1 MPRGSPRGRRSNRCE
16 PYLDYRWSMED
27 LGRIVVQWAHVLSG
41 VLWIGGGFYTNL
53 VQLPALAAM
62 PMPARG
68 PALAAI
74 APRQVRYIMRVAEV
88 TIATG
93 ILQILVNPH
102 NRELLALSSRWA
114 VAIVA
119 GALMAL
125 VVYGILRGAAKPA
138 IERLLAVAPTA
149 AGGDAAAAAEVGRL
163 RERIQ
168 RLGYAQLTLGALIL
182 VAMVTARFS

>member
-1 MPRGSPRGRRSNRCE
+1 MTRLSGVV
-16 PYLDYRWSMED
+16 ED

-41 VLWIGGGFYTNL
+41 VLWVGGGFYTIL
-53 VQLPALAAM
+53 VQLPALAEM

-74 APRQVRYIMRVAEV
+74 APRQMRYVMRVAEV

-93 ILQILVNPH
+93 ILQLFVNPH
-102 NRELLALSSRWA
+102 DRELLTVSTRWSI
-114 VAIVA
+114 AIVA
-119 GALMAL
+119 GLLMA
-125 VVYGILRGAAKPA
+125 VIAYGLLRGPLKAA
-138 IERLLAVAPTA
+138 IERLLATAPIAATGDEA
-149 AGGDAAAAAEVGRL
+149 AGTQVVAL

-168 RLGYAQLTLGALIL
+168 RLGYAQMVLGALIL

>member
-1 MPRGSPRGRRSNRCE
+1 
-16 PYLDYRWSMED
+16 MEE

-41 VLWIGGGFYTNL
+41 VLWIGGGFYTIL

-74 APRQVRYIMRVAEV
+74 GPRQVRYVMRVAEL

-93 ILQILVNPH
+93 ILQVFVSPH
-102 NRELLALSSRWA
+102 RLLSDLGTRWSI
-114 VAIVA
+114 AIVI
-119 GALMAL
+119 GAVLAF
-125 VVYGILRGAAKPA
+125 VAYGLLRGPLRSA
-138 IERLLAVAPTA
+138 IERLLVTAPVA
-149 AGGDAAAAAEVGRL
+149 AGGDAAAATQVGVL

-168 RLGYAQLTLGALIL
+168 RIGYAQMALGVLIL
-182 VAMVTARFS
+182 AAMVTARFS

>member
-1 MPRGSPRGRRSNRCE
+1 MTRLSG
-16 PYLDYRWSMED
+16 LVDD
-27 LGRIVVQWAHVLSG
+27 LGRIIVQWAHVFSG
-41 VLWIGGGFYTNL
+41 VLWVGGGFYTLL

-93 ILQILVNPH
+93 ILQIFVNPH
-102 NRELLALSSRWA
+102 SRELLALSSRWA
-114 VAIVA
+114 VAIIA
-119 GALMAL
+119 GAVMAL
-125 VVYGILRGAAKPA
+125 IAYGILRGAAKPA

-149 AGGDAAAAAEVGRL
+149 GSDAAAAAEVGRIGK
-163 RERIQ
+163 RIQ

>member
-1 MPRGSPRGRRSNRCE
+1 M
-16 PYLDYRWSMED
+16 DD
-27 LGRIVVQWAHVLSG
+27 LGRIIVQWAHVLSG
-41 VLWIGGGFYTNL
+41 VLWVGGGFYTLL

-74 APRQVRYIMRVAEV
+74 APRQVRYLMRVAEV

-93 ILQILVNPH
+93 ILQIFVNPH

-114 VAIVA
+114 VAIIA
-119 GALMAL
+119 GAVMAL
-125 VVYGILRGAAKPA
+125 IAYGILRGAATPA
-138 IERLLAVAPTA
+138 IERLLAIAPTA
-149 AGGDAAAAAEVGRL
+149 GGGDAAAAAEVGRIGK
-163 RERIQ
+163 RIQ
-168 RLGYAQLTLGALIL
+168 RFGYAQLTLGALIL

>member
-1 MPRGSPRGRRSNRCE
+1 
-16 PYLDYRWSMED
+16 MED

-53 VQLPALAAM
+53 VQLPALAA
-62 PMPARG
+62 
-68 PALAAI
+68 I

-93 ILQILVNPH
+93 ILQIFVNPH

>member
-1 MPRGSPRGRRSNRCE
+1 MTRLSGVV
-16 PYLDYRWSMED
+16 ED
-27 LGRIVVQWAHVLSG
+27 LGRIIVQWAHVLSG
-41 VLWIGGGFYTNL
+41 VLWVGGGFYTIL

-68 PALAAI
+68 PAIAAI
-74 APRQVRYIMRVAEV
+74 APRQMRYVIRVAEV

-93 ILQILVNPH
+93 ILQLFVNPH
-102 NRELLALSSRWA
+102 NRELFTFATRWS

-119 GALMAL
+119 GALMAFL
-125 VVYGILRGAAKPA
+125 AFGLLRGPLKSA
-138 IERLLAVAPTA
+138 IDGLLATAPIAATGDEA
-149 AGGDAAAAAEVGRL
+149 AGRRVVAL

-168 RLGYAQLTLGALIL
+168 RLGYAQMVLGALIL

>member
-1 MPRGSPRGRRSNRCE
+1 
-16 PYLDYRWSMED
+16 MED

-74 APRQVRYIMRVAEV
+74 APRKVRYIMRVEEV

-93 ILQILVNPH
+93 ILQIFVNPH

-149 AGGDAAAAAEVGRL
+149 AGGDPAAAAEVGRL

>member
-1 MPRGSPRGRRSNRCE
+1 
-16 PYLDYRWSMED
+16 MEE

-41 VLWIGGGFYTNL
+41 VLWIGGGFYTIL

-74 APRQVRYIMRVAEV
+74 GPRQIRYVMRVAEL

-93 ILQILVNPH
+93 ILQLFVNPH
-102 NRELLALSSRWA
+102 NRELLTFSTRWSI
-114 VAIVA
+114 AIVL
-119 GALMAL
+119 GAVMAF
-125 VVYGILRGAAKPA
+125 VAYGLLRGPLRSA
-138 IERLLAVAPTA
+138 IERLLATAPIA
-149 AGGDAAAAAEVGRL
+149 AGGDEAAGKQVVVL

-168 RLGYAQLTLGALIL
+168 RIGYAQMALGALIL